1 MLNKQKGYML
11 FGLNNNIL
19 EEKYPL
25 QFSPFFG
32 CKMIFRFP
40 KRRFIFVV
48 AFTANSP
55 LPFVRQ
61 NVTLYT
67 RSATASERMAIF
79 LSFTQL
85 SDYVKLDSFPMPQT
99 LAKCF

>member
-40 KRRFIFVV
+40 KRRFIFVA

-67 RSATASERMAIF
+67 RSATASERMAI
-79 LSFTQL
+79 S
-85 SDYVKLDSFPMPQT
+85 VPQFYAT
-99 LAKCF
+99 LGLR